1 MSSSRPTCA
10 CSCGSHYII
19 KRGRIHWAG
28 KMCREQIEAGR
39 AYDRLL
45 KRGAQPKKLR
55 AILAWFKRL
64 WTKFIGTC
72 S

>member
-1 MSSSRPTCA
+1 
-10 CSCGSHYII
+10 
-19 KRGRIHWAG
+19 
-28 KMCREQIEAGR
+28 MCREQIEAGR